1 MGGEIK
7 IVNKNGP
14 GTLMQLCLVLG
25 TSTESAAQHIHA
37 EFASHNLMVSSVLLL
52 DLYSIDSLWI
62 KRIS

>member
-37 EFASHNLMVSSVLLL
+37 EFASHNLMVSSVFV
-52 DLYSIDSLWI
+52 
-62 KRIS
+62 RTVFN